1 MLLLNL
7 TICSLSSKE
16 ALGTKVRQEH
26 DPSLPGLKKVSA
38 TFVINTSSSQYHD
51 FNSTLKIGTSSKY
64 LSHDSGV

>member
-26 DPSLPGLKKVSA
+26 DPSLPGLKKV